1 MPRLYCALTGA
12 HGLVEPLPLNN
23 GDALLGLRASAPGR
37 DRRIGGAGATH
48 RAAMTVMTLK
58 QSPNPDGGVSRV
70 SRAATS
76 DATSEGQI

>member
-1 MPRLYCALTGA
+1 ME
-12 HGLVEPLPLNN
+12 VEPRPLNN
-23 GDALLGLRASAPGR
+23 GDAAPGVRASAPGR

-48 RAAMTVMTLK
+48 RAAMTTMPLE
-58 QSPNPDGGVSRV
+58 QSPNPDGGVGRV

>member
-1 MPRLYCALTGA
+1 MPSLYCALTGA
-12 HGLVEPLPLNN
+12 RGLVEPLALNN

-48 RAAMTVMTLK
+48 SAAMTAMALDR
-58 QSPNPDGGVSRV
+58 SPNPDGGVGRV

-76 DATSEGQI
+76 EGQI